1 MLMSDLK
8 TRDPLDVHVGQR
20 LRMRRGL
27 AGLSQ
32 EKLAEAV
39 GVSFQQIQK
48 YENGSNR
55 VGARRLFDLGQVL
68 SVPVEWFFEG
78 FSGEVPTGAMVAE
91 QTQNLSE
98 DTFTRKET
106 IDLLK
111 AYYQLPESVRKHVLA
126 MVKSMKTDSAVDDKK
141 ITAIK

>member
-1 MLMSDLK
+1 MDK

-78 FSGEVPTGAMVAE
+78 FAGPVPTGAVAE
-91 QTQNLSE
+91 QTQNLAE

-126 MVKSMKTDSAVDDKK
+126 MVKSMKADEADKPGSK
-141 ITAIK
+141 PAA

>member
-1 MLMSDLK
+1 MLEMDK
-8 TRDPLDVHVGQR
+8 TRDPLDIHVGQR

-78 FSGEVPTGAMVAE
+78 FAGVVPVSAVAE

-126 MVKSMKTDSAVDDKK
+126 MVKSMKTDDAEKAATK
-141 ITAIK
+141 